1 MAYEVLARK
10 YEGKISLCHS
20 VSVVWRIAYE
30 VLARKYEGKISLCH
44 SVSVVWRILV
54 NVFED

>member
-1 MAYEVLARK
+1 M
-10 YEGKISLCHS
+10 
-20 VSVVWRIAYE
+20 AYE